1 MRPTD
6 CDFLSPRNRTGEYV
20 YPLVTAYGTKL
31 AYEKQYPLTTTGQKN
46 HTMTLEKRFRRAL
59 TMEKHNATLPGPC
72 DNDTRHPHKSIEG
85 TINKSHHAVRDLV
98 A

>member
-6 CDFLSPRNRTGEYV
+6 CDFLPPRNRTGEYV

-31 AYEKQYPLTTTGQKN
+31 SYEKKYPLSSKS
-46 HTMTLEKRFRRAL
+46 HTMTLEKRFNRAAL
-59 TMEKHNATLPGPC
+59 IEKHAALLPGPC

-85 TINKSHHAVRDLV
+85 VINKSHHAVSPY
-98 A
+98 